1 MSGSADTDDL
11 GSAKKGN
18 TMNMALEVHAP
29 SQPVLVVGV
38 LLALLAL
45 ILYFIPGANTS
56 IAFWLMTLAYV
67 VASLGTVV
75 KT

>member
-1 MSGSADTDDL
+1 
-11 GSAKKGN
+11 
-18 TMNMALEVHAP
+18 MNMAVEVHAP

-38 LLALLAL
+38 LVALLAL
-45 ILYFIPGANTS
+45 ILHFISGANTNY
-56 IAFWLMTLAYV
+56 AFWLMTLAYV

>member
-1 MSGSADTDDL
+1 
-11 GSAKKGN
+11 
-18 TMNMALEVHAP
+18 MALEVHAP

-38 LLALLAL
+38 LVALLAL
-45 ILYFIPGANTS
+45 ILHFIPGANTNY
-56 IAFWLMTLAYV
+56 AFWLMTLAYV

>member
-1 MSGSADTDDL
+1 M
-11 GSAKKGN
+11 N
-18 TMNMALEVHAP
+18 TAIEVHAP

-38 LLALLAL
+38 LVALLAL
-45 ILYFIPGANTS
+45 ILHFIPGANTNY
-56 IAFWLMTLAYV
+56 AFWLMTLAYV

>member
-1 MSGSADTDDL
+1 
-11 GSAKKGN
+11 
-18 TMNMALEVHAP
+18 MNMNMEIETHAP

-38 LLALLAL
+38 VVALLAL
-45 ILYFIPGANTS
+45 VLYFLSGGS
-56 IAFWLMTLAYV
+56 GAFWLMTLAYV

>member
-1 MSGSADTDDL
+1 
-11 GSAKKGN
+11 
-18 TMNMALEVHAP
+18 MNVAVETHAP

-38 LLALLAL
+38 VVALLGL
-45 ILYFIPGANTS
+45 ICYFIPGNNTN
-56 IAFWLMTLAYV
+56 IAFWLMTMAYL